1 MTAYTRDEL
10 LDIAAAYATGAASS
24 EEELALSAAM
34 TSDADLR
41 DEVELN
47 RRALEAMTEA
57 QAVTPTDLV
66 RGRLLAQARLG
77 AEPALQSMP
86 ASARPGARPV
96 RNTVFTAVCAASL
109 VVMVGM
115 GSEIV
120 RLRNQV
126 SGETEFVV
134 SLRKQLNAREF
145 TLNQMLH
152 AENHLRV
159 VHLLTTDSVTG
170 PGIQLYWNRQNGTAV
185 LHAFRLPPAPGGQ
198 RYTLWAHGNGAPHA
212 LATFNSAP
220 DGHAL
225 VSDMVIPVSLTG
237 IRSMAVTV
245 EPLAGSAR
253 PTTAVVVHAEV
264 RGT

>member
-86 ASARPGARPV
+86 RVGTPWRATGAQHRVHGGLRRKSDRDGRHGLRDRAAAQSGV
-96 RNTVFTAVCAASL
+96 R
-109 VVMVGM
+109 
-115 GSEIV
+115 
-120 RLRNQV
+120 
-126 SGETEFVV
+126 
-134 SLRKQLNAREF
+134 
-145 TLNQMLH
+145 
-152 AENHLRV
+152 
-159 VHLLTTDSVTG
+159 
-170 PGIQLYWNRQNGTAV
+170 
-185 LHAFRLPPAPGGQ
+185 
-198 RYTLWAHGNGAPHA
+198 
-212 LATFNSAP
+212 
-220 DGHAL
+220 
-225 VSDMVIPVSLTG
+225 
-237 IRSMAVTV
+237 
-245 EPLAGSAR
+245 
-253 PTTAVVVHAEV
+253 
-264 RGT
+264 